1 MVMNG
6 LVLFAI
12 HRDPLR
18 CFRTPTSIFIFN
30 LAVSDLLTNCIN
42 ACELLV
48 SLTNFRGLLG
58 IPNPMGKILFY
69 VYECV
74 FFTPFPSVFII
85 AVERYLAVSRP
96 LWHNV
101 YLTRRLCYYWV
112 VVIWLVIFGY
122 TGTIIV
128 LVTFNVGMTYY
139 YIVQSCLTTLLFCGT
154 IIIYFLAIQSIRR
167 QRQSIDN
174 VTSEVGRYTSKVRL
188 KNQNNFLN
196 TLLIVIF
203 FMILGLIPNMT
214 ANFAMDIMLTLE
226 HSIGMEFLLV
236 TLDIFHLLNNAI
248 NPLLYFLRLQKY
260 RKTFLVLY
268 WKNES

>member
-1 MVMNG
+1 M
-6 LVLFAI
+6 
-12 HRDPLR
+12 
-18 CFRTPTSIFIFN
+18 CFFHK
-30 LAVSDLLTNCIN
+30 
-42 ACELLV
+42 
-48 SLTNFRGLLG
+48 G
-58 IPNPMGKILFY
+58 
-69 VYECV
+69 
-74 FFTPFPSVFII
+74 
-85 AVERYLAVSRP
+85 
-96 LWHNV
+96 V

-203 FMILGLIPNMT
+203 FMILGLIPTMT